1 MLFLLESM
9 RKALFWRRK
18 MAAWRAKLDD
28 GEMCCSCYDTTK
40 YTCLKCKS
48 PICNKCSIFEEV
60 YFLGSRFNDLS
71 IKGKITERW
80 LVEREGIFFS

>member
-28 GEMCCSCYDTTK
+28 GDMCCSCFGTTK
-40 YTCLKCKS
+40 YTCLKCKKAQFA
-48 PICNKCSIFEEV
+48 INVQFLKKFIFWAH
-60 YFLGSRFNDLS
+60 DL
-71 IKGKITERW
+71 T
-80 LVEREGIFFS
+80 LNREPRK